1 MMLLRMRSRPSP
13 QAPRTRD
20 RREWSCGKTCQ
31 PGDDTP
37 SSRRFYA
44 WQPLQACGGP
54 DSLFGGTTTCGARA
68 GAGQRQRA
76 MGAAEEISVL
86 GIGAKSRLKKAVCI
100 ATAYL
105 LAFQLVLAGALAAQ
119 MAFTPGEAQANCHS
133 IAADDVTDGQTGPI
147 HSDDDHAVCSIC
159 AFTSCVPT
167 LSGAPSAAFTRQPQ
181 TTAHFTATWAAPS
194 AVDRHE
200 PRSSQGPPLR
210 A

>member
-1 MMLLRMRSRPSP
+1 
-13 QAPRTRD
+13 
-20 RREWSCGKTCQ
+20 
-31 PGDDTP
+31 
-37 SSRRFYA
+37 
-44 WQPLQACGGP
+44 
-54 DSLFGGTTTCGARA
+54 
-68 GAGQRQRA
+68 

-105 LAFQLVLAGALAAQ
+105 LAVQLVLAGALAAQ

-133 IAADDVTDGQTGPI
+133 IAADDGTDGQTGPI

-167 LSGAPSAAFTRQPQ
+167 LSGAPSAAFTWQPQ
-181 TTAHFTATWAAPS
+181 TTVQFTASWAAPF
-194 AVDRHE
+194 AGERHE
-200 PRSSQGPPLR
+200 PRSSQGPPPR